1 MGLVFSLLLLL
12 TVGVF
17 SSGGNTCKGK
27 VGFLVLAHGGN
38 RTWNS
43 MVLQALEPLRR
54 EHPVEVAFGMADP
67 TSIKTGIENL

>member
-27 VGFLVLAHGGN
+27 VGFLVLAHGGTG
-38 RTWNS
+38 RGTVWS
-43 MVLQALEPLRR
+43 FRR
-54 EHPVEVAFGMADP
+54 W
-67 TSIKTGIENL
+67 SL